1 MAEEDLQGKYLQEI
15 TRGEIF
21 KNLFIIPTFTPILSN
36 INFRSEYKYTTNKF
50 REKIHNNQNIKK
62 DNKPKLKLSYSNIK
76 TKIRNLTALKTSLTN
91 LGIDWKEGP
100 RAVRG
105 YQGQTVT
112 AEVVVEQANNYDI
125 GFSWNG
131 QEYELVADLQYWQQP
146 LTVDGFLKQVTKGY
160 ALETILQESA
170 KQGFQV
176 AEQTNNQD
184 GSIRLVVQRW
194 SA

>member
-1 MAEEDLQGKYLQEI
+1 MSH
-15 TRGEIF
+15 F
-21 KNLFIIPTFTPILSN
+21 
-36 INFRSEYKYTTNKF
+36 
-50 REKIHNNQNIKK
+50 
-62 DNKPKLKLSYSNIK
+62 SNIK

-105 YQGQTVT
+105 YQGQTLT
-112 AEVVVEQANNYDI
+112 AEVVVEQPNNYDI